1 MEVAAKFVR
10 SGVVSAQ
17 IAAAVPNARMS
28 TLLILLPYAI
38 SAPFILG
45 AVRAAHLQVFATLA
59 LLASTSKGE
68 GAFLACQ
75 ACQAALTAPIVLIV
89 ASVNQDFTSARQTNA
104 LPAVL
109 IRQDAPFAHLGVS
122 VLAVSGD
129 SSSTIIIPALSVK
142 IPTVFSVT
150 KLSVWSA
157 HQDHIFPMA
166 PAPFALLFNLL
177 ACFVTQQ
184 AASTASQVFSSAREL
199 AKSALTTP
207 ARYAIVLSLISVFTA
222 TPNTSSAEESAHPVV
237 LLYLTAFSAYRIV
250 FAQNAKKV
258 PICWLVVPAVVFA
271 VSPCLT
277 AGSAQL
283 FQSVL
288 YATTDIC
295 S

>member
-1 MEVAAKFVR
+1 MEVAARFVLMD
-10 SGVVSAQ
+10 VVSAQ
-17 IAAAVPNARMS
+17 IAAVVQNVRLDI
-28 TLLILLPYAI
+28 LLILLPFAI
-38 SAPFILG
+38 SAQFLLG
-45 AVRAAHLQVFATLA
+45 VVRVAHLQVFAILV
-59 LLASTSKGE
+59 LLASTSKLE
-68 GAFLACQ
+68 GAFLACLAYQ
-75 ACQAALTAPIVLIV
+75 AVLTVPIVLIV
-89 ASVNQDFTSARQTNA
+89 ASVSQDFIAARQTNA
-104 LPAVL
+104 FHVVQ
-109 IRQDAPFAHLGVS
+109 IRQVAPFVHLGVCVIA
-122 VLAVSGD
+122 VLGD
-129 SSSTIIIPALSVK
+129 SSLTATILALSVK
-142 IPTVFSVT
+142 TQTVFSVT
-150 KLSVWSA
+150 QLPVWSA
-157 HQDHIFPMA
+157 HQDHTFPIT

-207 ARYAIVLSLISVFTA
+207 ARYAIVLSLLSVFTA
-222 TPNTSSAEESAHPVV
+222 TPDTSSAEESAHPVV